1 VCGFVLSPHFCETTA
16 QASVANKDS
25 KIMSEKK
32 KIKLHVQ
39 ATHTLFE
46 KSGICAD
53 DKNRIMHIVNILAFV
68 LKPKYLLVLRLYIED
83 DYLSAKRLILHMS
96 CLSVLQW

>member
-1 VCGFVLSPHFCETTA
+1 
-16 QASVANKDS
+16 
-25 KIMSEKK
+25 
-32 KIKLHVQ
+32 VQ

-96 CLSVLQW
+96 CSNGNCLCLWNSVELSSRCHPDPWGFTIPQYSECKH